1 MNGEYIFDISSS
13 AHRSH
18 DLESYEY
25 HTFYPSQNSDLNNFS
40 DIRIVINNKDPYF
53 HFHNAYIEI
62 KGKLVKKTGGTAFA
76 KTDKIAFTNNPIP
89 FMFRNFTYKIN
100 GSIVE
105 SVDYPGHVCTMLAQ
119 CLNNGGKRYTSGLI
133 YCWYADTSTEADGT
147 KNKGWEI
154 RRKLVLEEAEPIG
167 SFTFQIPLTMIF
179 GFAEFK
185 KVISG
190 VTHEFQMT
198 RQEDFYALFQKD
210 AGEGKITLDHLRI
223 WVPVAKP
230 AGQTQINLK
239 ENQLTRKKSYAI
251 DFYKRRGLMVVLPTA
266 VTEWVWNLDI
276 SGFQERARYLIL
288 GFQLARTTDQK
299 SNYAIFDNSDVKRM
313 SCYVND
319 VCMPYVRAESNFKSN
334 DFGNFYRQ
342 LQDFSSNYL
351 QIDPILRES
360 GINPMDFKKL
370 FPYFCFDLTKR
381 KREIEGDV
389 ANACVKV
396 SFGTATSANLR
407 CYACLLSEKQLLIE
421 ADGSD
426 MVIR

>member
-1 MNGEYIFDISSS
+1 MNGEYIFDLSSP
-13 AHRSH
+13 AHRSEG
-18 DLESYEY
+18 LESYEY
-25 HTFYPSQNSDLNNFS
+25 QSFFPSQNSDLNNFS

-53 HFHNAYIEI
+53 HFHNAYFEV
-62 KGKLVKKTGGTAFA
+62 KGRLVKKTAAAAYA
-76 KTDKIAFTNNPIP
+76 KTDTISFTNNPFP
-89 FMFRNFTYKIN
+89 YMFRNFTYKMN
-100 GSIVE
+100 GSIIE
-105 SVDYPGHVCTMLAQ
+105 SVDYPGHVSTMLET
-119 CLNNGGKRYTSGLI
+119 CLSNGNKRYTSGLA
-133 YCWYADTSTEADGT
+133 YCWSPDRTTEAKST
-147 KNKGWEI
+147 NKGWET
-154 RRKLVLEEAEPIG
+154 RRKLILVDTDPIG
-167 SFTFQIPLTMIF
+167 AFTFQIPLTMIL

-198 RQEDFYALFQKD
+198 RQEDYYSLFRD
-210 AGEGKITLDHLRI
+210 AADEGKVIFQHLSL

-230 AGQTQINLK
+230 AGQIQINLK
-239 ENQLTRKKSYAI
+239 ENQLSRKKSYAI
-251 DFYKRRGLMVVLPTA
+251 DFYRRRGLMVVLPTA
-266 VTEWVWNLDI
+266 VTDWVWNFDI

-288 GFQLARTTDQK
+288 GFQLGKKTDQK
-299 SNYAIFDNSDVKRM
+299 SNYAIFDHSDVKQM

-319 VCMPYVRAESNFKSN
+319 VCMPYVKADSNFKGN

-342 LQDFSSNYL
+342 LQNFSPNYL
-351 QIDPILRES
+351 QIDPVLREC
-360 GINPMDFKKL
+360 GVNPMDFKTL
-370 FPYFCFDLTKR
+370 FPFFCFDLTKR

-396 SFGTATSANLR
+396 NFAAATAANLR